1 MLLSVI
7 ILSKTSSEHL
17 FNTTMNCINSLL
29 KSEDFT
35 EQHQLEIILVES
47 NKEYNL
53 TYTFPDAIKVIV
65 PEESF
70 GFHKYLNVGIKNA
83 SGEFIALCNNDLI
96 FHKDWFSEIVKVSK
110 KRKDILSFSPIDPNN
125 ELQRFSGDYV
135 LGYKVTQHIKGWC
148 LVCKKEVFG
157 KIKKLDNRFTFYYS
171 DNDFALTLLYHGIK
185 NAVVSGAHVEHL
197 HKIATKES
205 SKEKDVFLEP
215 DSSGKKIPKYLYHDS
230 LKWILQDKRVLHDH
244 LIYYNKW
251 GNPNSTYRIA
261 RYAESLNN
269 LNLNLLT
276 RLLLKIKRFFKV

>member
-1 MLLSVI
+1 MFLSVI

-17 FNTTMNCINSLL
+17 FYTTMNCINSLL

-35 EQHQLEIILVES
+35 KQHQLEIILIES

-53 TYTFPDAIKVIV
+53 KYTFPNTVKVIV
-65 PEESF
+65 PEEPF
-70 GFHKYLNVGIKNA
+70 GFHKYLNIGIENA

-96 FHKDWFSEIVKVSK
+96 FHKDWFSEIEKVSK
-110 KRKDILSFSPIDPNN
+110 KRKDILSFSPIDPNK
-125 ELQRFSGDYV
+125 ELQRFSNDYV

-148 LVCKKEVFG
+148 LVCKKEVFT
-157 KIKKLDNRFTFYYS
+157 KIKRLDNRFTFYYS
-171 DNDFALTLLYHGIK
+171 DNDFALTLLYYGIK

-197 HKIATKES
+197 HKVATKEF
-205 SKEKDVFLEP
+205 SKENDDFLAP
-215 DSSGKKIPKYLYHDS
+215 NSSRKKIPKHLYHDS

-261 RYAESLNN
+261 RYSEIFNN
-269 LNLNLLT
+269 LHLNFIT
-276 RLLLKIKRFFKV
+276 RLLLNLKRLTKI